1 MVYPSDNQDEQAD
14 RVEEYGG
21 LLDVVE
27 TQLLQ
32 EIAVRSDHF
41 FEAAA
46 VVQDLGDNLGRAYEH
61 VHNLRSGVRTPHL
74 TGMCSESMF
83 VEHPGLSEPGYPC
96 SVTENINDQHVH
108 ESRHAC
114 IVTEERSFCPV

>member
-1 MVYPSDNQDEQAD
+1 MVCPSDDQDEQAE
-14 RVEEYGG
+14 RVEEYGA

-61 VHNLRSGVRTPHL
+61 VHSLRSGVRIPHI
-74 TGMCSESMF
+74 TTTCSASICF
-83 VEHPGLSEPGYPC
+83 
-96 SVTENINDQHVH
+96 
-108 ESRHAC
+108 
-114 IVTEERSFCPV
+114 